1 MVAVMGAPRADL
13 RVYHWVC
20 WRAVMR
26 ASNLVVYWAALL
38 GSKKAD
44 CWVAR
49 TEPMQVAES
58 DRHSAA
64 QRADRWGP

>member
-1 MVAVMGAPRADL
+1 
-13 RVYHWVC
+13 
-20 WRAVMR
+20 VMR